1 MTKLSSTDQCYFLQ
15 NDASDSFIIFLTEC
29 YLNVL
34 RGKVPIN
41 KKQITK
47 YEKTFRIIL
56 DPKTSHTE
64 RRKFFCSESF
74 NHNKDC
80 NFMRKLLEI
89 IVECMQKNSF

>member
-15 NDASDSFIIFLTEC
+15 NDASDSFIKFLTEC

-64 RRKFFCSESF
+64 RRKIFAQNISITINIAISCA
-74 NHNKDC
+74 NYL
-80 NFMRKLLEI
+80 RLL
-89 IVECMQKNSF
+89 

>member
-41 KKQITK
+41 KKQVYK
-47 YEKTFRIIL
+47 YEKTFRVIL
-56 DPKTSHTE
+56 DPKTSHTI
-64 RRKFFCSESF
+64 RRQVFAD
-74 NHNKDC
+74 NI
-80 NFMRKLLEI
+80 LLTI
-89 IVECMQKNSF
+89 KIANACGNYLRVIKNVR